1 MINVLERITEMREE
15 RHWTEYQLAEKS
27 GLTQST
33 ISSWY
38 RKGMLPTIP
47 SLLKICD
54 AFGISVSQFFL
65 DDSSHTVL
73 LTDKQLALLT
83 ASAKLDAQQYDA
95 LLHFLE
101 TL

>member
-47 SLLKICD
+47 SLLKICE
-54 AFGISVSQFFL
+54 AFGISISQFFL
-65 DDSSHTVL
+65 DDSNQTVL
-73 LTDKQLALLT
+73 LTDKQLSLLT
-83 ASAKLDAQQYDA
+83 AAAKLDAQQYDA